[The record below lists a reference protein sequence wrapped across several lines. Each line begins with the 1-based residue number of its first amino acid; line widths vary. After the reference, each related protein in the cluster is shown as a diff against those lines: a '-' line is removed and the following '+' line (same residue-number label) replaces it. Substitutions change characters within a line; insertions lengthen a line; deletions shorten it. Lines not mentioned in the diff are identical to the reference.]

1 MKTVEVRDSTVLE
14 SDEQV
19 FAFGAFLLD
28 VNGETCRCPLREAYG
43 AYGGFDEFTERFDAE
58 AMSELEVHYG
68 NEMSG
73 VETETEKTM
82 EFPSTSPGVVTETAA
97 KQIIERMTHFH
108 PQHEPTEKQKETAK
122 QACTV
127 AKELGWDDAIP
138 DEEDRI
144 WYELN

>member
-1 MKTVEVRDSTVLE
+1 MKTVELRDSTVLE

-19 FAFGAFLLD
+19 FAFGEFQFD
-28 VNGETCRCPLREAYG
+28 VNGETCRCPLREAHG
-43 AYGGFDEFTERFDAE
+43 AYCGFDEFVEKFDAV
-58 AMSELEVHYG
+58 AMSELEVHNG

-73 VETETEKTM
+73 IETETDETM
-82 EFPSTSPGVVTETAA
+82 EFPSTSSGVVTETAA
-97 KQIIERMTHFH
+97 KQIIEQMTHFH
-108 PQHEPTEKQKETAK
+108 PQIEPTEKQKETAK